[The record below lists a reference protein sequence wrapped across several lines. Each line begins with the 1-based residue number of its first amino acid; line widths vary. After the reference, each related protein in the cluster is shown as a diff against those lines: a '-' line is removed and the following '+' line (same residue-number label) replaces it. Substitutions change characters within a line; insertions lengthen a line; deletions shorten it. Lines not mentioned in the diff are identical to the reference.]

1 MEISFWWLTAIAAAA
16 MAAGFCMG
24 RLTTARW
31 TVEEPAGD
39 KEEEAEYE
47 SRRKGRRDGKKDS
60 RSRFPFSVG
69 SPVSGEMV
77 QIDGDE
83 KAVVAVH
90 PGEDRLYPPAN
101 GKITKIFPR
110 GNAFLLRTEF
120 GAEIYIKAGDAEDD
134 LLERYYRPRVVQN
147 EIVGK
152 GKLILEFDRKGLVK
166 EGASCCVY
174 MGIESGA
181 VLGSVLASKGALVKA
196 GEPLLGLRPG
206 RMEDCDTEYE
216 AAGFLRAR
224 AEI

>member
-16 MAAGFCMG
+16 VAAGFCMG
-24 RLTTARW
+24 RLT
-31 TVEEPAGD
+31 VVNSAGK
-39 KEEEAEYE
+39 KEEEPEYE
-47 SRRKGRRDGKKDS
+47 SRRTGRRDGKKDS

-90 PGEDRLYPPAN
+90 PGEDRLYAPAN

-120 GAEIYIKAGDAEDD
+120 GAELYIKAGDAEDD

-166 EGASCCVY
+166 EGASCYVF

-181 VLGSVLASKGALVKA
+181 VLGSVLASKGELVKA

-206 RMEDCDTEYE
+206 RMEDCGLECDT
-216 AAGFLRAR
+216 AGLLRAR
-224 AEI
+224 AEM